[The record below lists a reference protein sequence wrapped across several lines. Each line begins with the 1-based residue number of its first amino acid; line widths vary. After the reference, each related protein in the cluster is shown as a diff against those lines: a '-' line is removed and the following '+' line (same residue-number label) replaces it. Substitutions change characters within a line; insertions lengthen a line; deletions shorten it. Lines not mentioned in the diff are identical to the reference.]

1 MGKIK
6 ELETSLANKIAAG
19 EVVERPS
26 SVVKELLENAIDAQA
41 TEINIEVEQSG
52 VSSIR
57 VVDNGTGI
65 AQEDLGLVFHRHAT
79 SKIVADDDLF
89 HIRTLGF
96 RGEALASISSVA
108 KVTLKTCTDNENG
121 HEIYAE
127 NGKIIHQ
134 KPAKAKKGTDIQVD
148 SLFYNTPARLKYIK
162 SLYTEL
168 GKITDIVNRMAMS
181 HPEIRISLVSD
192 GKKLLSTN
200 GSGRTNEVMAEIYGM
215 KVAKDLV
222 HISGDTS
229 DYHLEGFVA
238 KPEHSRSNKHYIS
251 IFINGRYIKNFV
263 LNKAILEGYHTLLTI
278 GRFPICYINIQM
290 DPILVDV
297 NVHPTK
303 LEVRLSKEDQLYD
316 LIVTK
321 IREAFKDK
329 ILIPQNDLNHA
340 SKKNKVLETFEQQ
353 KINFEKQQS
362 QIGETSA
369 PYVHD
374 QKDKNHDVESHK
386 NNLDST
392 SSTNNESTEV
402 SNELHNHIDDSYLQ
416 SQKEVLF
423 DMEQNTSNEYEIS
436 NQQSNDIK
444 GTVSQTPHRRVPYM
458 EIVGQVHGTYIIAQN
473 ENGMFMI
480 DQHAAQE
487 RIKYEYFREKIGE
500 VTNEVQN
507 LLIPLTF
514 HFSKD
519 EQMIIDQYKDELDK
533 VGVHLEHFGGHDYIV
548 NSYPVWF
555 PKEEAEEIIKDM
567 IELVL
572 KHKSVDVKKIR
583 EDAAIMMSC
592 KKSIKA
598 NHYLKNNEMADLI
611 DQLREAEDPFTCP
624 HGRPIIINFSNYEL
638 EKLIKTDYKA
648 CVVLDMHIGH
658 LKSIMELLKSHSIEC
673 YVHIDLI
680 KGLSHDEFACEYI
693 IQQYKPKGIVSTKAK
708 VIKKAKM
715 LNTLTIFRVF
725 IIDSQALTRSIEL
738 IKKVEPDYVEVLP
751 GVASKAVSKIQ
762 QETSASVIAG
772 GLIDEQS
779 EIREAISNGAKY
791 VTTSYEKLW

>member
-108 KVTLKTCTDNENG
+108 KVTLKACTDNENG

-127 NGKIIHQ
+127 DGKIIHQ

-340 SKKNKVLETFEQQ
+340 PKKNKVLETFEQQ

-402 SNELHNHIDDSYLQ
+402 SNELHNYIDDSYLQ

-638 EKLIKTDYKA
+638 EKLFK
-648 CVVLDMHIGH
+648 
-658 LKSIMELLKSHSIEC
+658 
-673 YVHIDLI
+673 
-680 KGLSHDEFACEYI
+680 
-693 IQQYKPKGIVSTKAK
+693 
-708 VIKKAKM
+708 
-715 LNTLTIFRVF
+715 RVM
-725 IIDSQALTRSIEL
+725 
-738 IKKVEPDYVEVLP
+738 
-751 GVASKAVSKIQ
+751 
-762 QETSASVIAG
+762 
-772 GLIDEQS
+772 
-779 EIREAISNGAKY
+779 
-791 VTTSYEKLW
+791 

>member
-6 ELETSLANKIAAG
+6 ELQTSLANKIAAG

-26 SVVKELLENAIDAQA
+26 SVVKELLENAIDAKS

-52 VSSIR
+52 ISSIR

-65 AQEDLGLVFHRHAT
+65 EQDDLDLVFRRHAT
-79 SKIVADDDLF
+79 SKLDDDDDLF

-108 KVTLKTCTDNENG
+108 KVTLKTCTDRENG
-121 HEIYAE
+121 YEIYAE
-127 NGKIIHQ
+127 NGEILSR
-134 KPAKAKKGTDIQVD
+134 KPAKAKKGTDITVS

-181 HPEIRISLVSD
+181 HPDIRISLISD
-192 GKKLLSTN
+192 GKTLLKTN
-200 GSGRTNEVMAEIYGM
+200 GSGKTNEVMAEIYGI

-222 HISGDTS
+222 HIQGDTS

-263 LNKAILEGYHTLLTI
+263 LNKAIIEGYHTLLTI
-278 GRFPICYINIQM
+278 GRYPICYLNIEM

-303 LEVRLSKEDQLYD
+303 LEVRLSKEEQLYQ
-316 LIVTK
+316 LIVEK
-321 IREAFKDK
+321 IRYAFKDR
-329 ILIPQNDLNHA
+329 ILIPQNDLDRTP
-340 SKKNKVLETFEQQ
+340 KKNKVLNQFEQQ
-353 KINFEKQQS
+353 KLDFERRHRNSNQDKTNS
-362 QIGETSA
+362 QYYDMS
-369 PYVHD
+369 
-374 QKDKNHDVESHK
+374 ESEVQ
-386 NNLDST
+386 NPNLD
-392 SSTNNESTEV
+392 NNELINESTESFV
-402 SNELHNHIDDSYLQ
+402 HNNKRSDDKDYFQ
-416 SQKEVLF
+416 IQKEILNDLDKGDASSLNDESTNDSEEVVT
-423 DMEQNTSNEYEIS
+423 EQNNSDEASSKSYQTLYS
-436 NQQSNDIK
+436 QQDNNDIK
-444 GTVSQTPHRRVPYM
+444 GKVSNTPSRRVPYM
-458 EIVGQVHGTYIIAQN
+458 EVVGQVHGTYIIAQN

-500 VTNEVQN
+500 VTNEVQD

-519 EQMIIDQYKDELDK
+519 EQMIIDQYQDELDK

-555 PKEEAEEIIKDM
+555 PKAEAEEIIQDM
-567 IELVL
+567 VELVL
-572 KHKSVDVKKIR
+572 NDKKVNVKKMR

-638 EKLIKTDYKA
+638 EKLFK
-648 CVVLDMHIGH
+648 
-658 LKSIMELLKSHSIEC
+658 
-673 YVHIDLI
+673 
-680 KGLSHDEFACEYI
+680 
-693 IQQYKPKGIVSTKAK
+693 
-708 VIKKAKM
+708 
-715 LNTLTIFRVF
+715 RVM
-725 IIDSQALTRSIEL
+725 
-738 IKKVEPDYVEVLP
+738 
-751 GVASKAVSKIQ
+751 
-762 QETSASVIAG
+762 
-772 GLIDEQS
+772 
-779 EIREAISNGAKY
+779 
-791 VTTSYEKLW
+791 

>member
-6 ELETSLANKIAAG
+6 ELQTSLANKIAAG

-26 SVVKELLENAIDAQA
+26 SVVKELLENAIDAKS

-52 VSSIR
+52 IASIR

-65 AQEDLGLVFHRHAT
+65 EQDDLSLVFHRHAT
-79 SKIVADDDLF
+79 SKLDADDDLF

-96 RGEALASISSVA
+96 RGEALASISSVS
-108 KVTLKTCTDNENG
+108 KVTLRTCTDNESG

-127 NGKIIHQ
+127 NGVIKDQ
-134 KPAKAKKGTDIQVD
+134 KPAKAKKGTDILVE

-181 HPEIRISLVSD
+181 HPDIRISLVSD
-192 GKKLLSTN
+192 GKTLLKTN
-200 GSGRTNEVMAEIYGM
+200 GSGKTNEVMAEIYGM

-222 HISGDTS
+222 HITGDTS
-229 DYHLEGFVA
+229 DYHLEGYVA
-238 KPEHSRSNKHYIS
+238 RPEHSRSNKHYIS

-263 LNKAILEGYHTLLTI
+263 LNKAIVEGYHTLLTI
-278 GRFPICYINIQM
+278 GRYPICYINIQM

-303 LEVRLSKEDQLYD
+303 LEVRLSKEEQLYK
-316 LIVTK
+316 LIVEK
-321 IREAFKDK
+321 IQEAFKDK
-329 ILIPQNDLNHA
+329 ILIPKNDLDQH
-340 SKKNKVLETFEQQ
+340 SKKNKVLNSFEQQ
-353 KINFEKQQS
+353 KLDFERRQKEEANNHNGMNDSENKSDHATNEQRYNE
-362 QIGETSA
+362 ETSQSLSSNVQENDESESFNSSNNINRDNDDN
-369 PYVHD
+369 YFEN
-374 QKDKNHDVESHK
+374 QKEI
-386 NNLDST
+386 L
-392 SSTNNESTEV
+392 
-402 SNELHNHIDDSYLQ
+402 NELDNNDNTFELDD
-416 SQKEVLF
+416 EVK
-423 DMEQNTSNEYEIS
+423 D
-436 NQQSNDIK
+436 NQDIK
-444 GTVSQTPHRRVPYM
+444 GAISASTRRRVPYM

-487 RIKYEYFREKIGE
+487 RIKYEYFRDKIGE
-500 VTNEVQN
+500 VSNEVQN
-507 LLIPLTF
+507 LLIPMTF

-519 EQMIIDQYKDELDK
+519 EQLIIDQYKEELDR

-555 PKEEAEEIIKDM
+555 PKAEAEEIIKDM

-572 KHKSVDVKKIR
+572 ENKKIDVKKMR

-611 DQLREAEDPFTCP
+611 DQLREMEDPFTCP

-638 EKLIKTDYKA
+638 EKLFK
-648 CVVLDMHIGH
+648 
-658 LKSIMELLKSHSIEC
+658 
-673 YVHIDLI
+673 
-680 KGLSHDEFACEYI
+680 
-693 IQQYKPKGIVSTKAK
+693 
-708 VIKKAKM
+708 
-715 LNTLTIFRVF
+715 RVM
-725 IIDSQALTRSIEL
+725 
-738 IKKVEPDYVEVLP
+738 
-751 GVASKAVSKIQ
+751 
-762 QETSASVIAG
+762 
-772 GLIDEQS
+772 
-779 EIREAISNGAKY
+779 
-791 VTTSYEKLW
+791 

>member
-89 HIRTLGF
+89 HSRTLGF

-127 NGKIIHQ
+127 DGKIIHQ

-229 DYHLEGFVA
+229 DYHLEGIVA
-238 KPEHSRSNKHYIS
+238 KPEHSRSIKHYIS
-251 IFINGRYIKNFV
+251 IIINGRYIKNFV

-340 SKKNKVLETFEQQ
+340 PKKNKVLETFEQQ

-402 SNELHNHIDDSYLQ
+402 SNELHNYIDDSYLQ

-638 EKLIKTDYKA
+638 EKLFK
-648 CVVLDMHIGH
+648 
-658 LKSIMELLKSHSIEC
+658 
-673 YVHIDLI
+673 
-680 KGLSHDEFACEYI
+680 
-693 IQQYKPKGIVSTKAK
+693 
-708 VIKKAKM
+708 
-715 LNTLTIFRVF
+715 RVM
-725 IIDSQALTRSIEL
+725 
-738 IKKVEPDYVEVLP
+738 
-751 GVASKAVSKIQ
+751 
-762 QETSASVIAG
+762 
-772 GLIDEQS
+772 
-779 EIREAISNGAKY
+779 
-791 VTTSYEKLW
+791 

>member
-6 ELETSLANKIAAG
+6 ELQTSLANKIAAG

-26 SVVKELLENAIDAQA
+26 SVVKELLENAIDAQS

-52 VSSIR
+52 ISSIR

-65 AQEDLGLVFHRHAT
+65 EQDDLQLVFHRHAT
-79 SKIVADDDLF
+79 SKLDTDDDLF

-127 NGKIIHQ
+127 NGKIVHQ
-134 KPAKAKKGTDIQVD
+134 KPAKAKKGTDIKVE

-181 HPEIRISLVSD
+181 HPNIRISLISD
-192 GKKLLSTN
+192 GKVLLKTN
-200 GSGRTNEVMAEIYGM
+200 GSGKTNEVMAEIYGI

-263 LNKAILEGYHTLLTI
+263 LNKAIVEGYHTLLTI
-278 GRFPICYINIQM
+278 GRYPICYINIEM

-303 LEVRLSKEDQLYD
+303 LEVRLSKEEQLYN
-316 LIVTK
+316 LIVEK
-321 IREAFKDK
+321 IRNAFKDR
-329 ILIPQNDLNHA
+329 ILIPQNDLDKMP
-340 SKKNKVLETFEQQ
+340 KKNKVLHTFEQQ
-353 KINFEKQQS
+353 KLDFEKKQR
-362 QIGETSA
+362 
-369 PYVHD
+369 
-374 QKDKNHDVESHK
+374 DKEEALK
-386 NNLDST
+386 QRNN
-392 SSTNNESTEV
+392 SSTNNWNTNNLDDVNYSDDYTNENDSMANEETANFESHNNKRSDEVDYFQIQKDILNSLDRAESSLDEENGLPNSEDSV
-402 SNELHNHIDDSYLQ
+402 SNQ
-416 SQKEVLF
+416 SDEF
-423 DMEQNTSNEYEIS
+423 NTETQQTLGNE
-436 NQQSNDIK
+436 NDIK
-444 GTVSQTPHRRVPYM
+444 GTVSKTPSRRVPYM
-458 EIVGQVHGTYIIAQN
+458 EVVGQVHGTYIIAQN

-500 VTNEVQN
+500 VGNEVQD

-519 EQMIIDQYKDELDK
+519 EQMIIDQYQEELDK

-555 PKEEAEEIIKDM
+555 PKVEAEEIIKDM

-572 KHKSVDVKKIR
+572 NHKKIDIKKMR

-598 NHYLKNNEMADLI
+598 NHYLKKHEMADLI

-638 EKLIKTDYKA
+638 EKLFK
-648 CVVLDMHIGH
+648 
-658 LKSIMELLKSHSIEC
+658 
-673 YVHIDLI
+673 
-680 KGLSHDEFACEYI
+680 
-693 IQQYKPKGIVSTKAK
+693 
-708 VIKKAKM
+708 
-715 LNTLTIFRVF
+715 RVM
-725 IIDSQALTRSIEL
+725 
-738 IKKVEPDYVEVLP
+738 
-751 GVASKAVSKIQ
+751 
-762 QETSASVIAG
+762 
-772 GLIDEQS
+772 
-779 EIREAISNGAKY
+779 
-791 VTTSYEKLW
+791 

>member
-6 ELETSLANKIAAG
+6 ELQTSLANKIAAG

-26 SVVKELLENAIDAQA
+26 SVVKELLENAIDAKS

-52 VSSIR
+52 ISSIR

-65 AQEDLGLVFHRHAT
+65 EQDDLDLVFHRHAT
-79 SKIVADDDLF
+79 SKLDADDDLF

-127 NGKIIHQ
+127 NGEILSR
-134 KPAKAKKGTDIQVD
+134 KPAKAKKGTDITVS

-181 HPEIRISLVSD
+181 HPDIRISLISD
-192 GKKLLSTN
+192 GKTLLKTN
-200 GSGRTNEVMAEIYGM
+200 GSGKTNEVMSEIYGI

-222 HISGDTS
+222 HIQGDTS

-263 LNKAILEGYHTLLTI
+263 LNKAIIEGYHTLLTI
-278 GRFPICYINIQM
+278 GRYPICYLNIEM
-290 DPILVDV
+290 DPILVDL

-303 LEVRLSKEDQLYD
+303 LEVRLSKEEQLYQ
-316 LIVTK
+316 LIVEK
-321 IREAFKDK
+321 IRYAFKDR
-329 ILIPQNDLNHA
+329 ILIPQNDLDRTP
-340 SKKNKVLETFEQQ
+340 KKNKVLNQFEQQ
-353 KINFEKQQS
+353 KLDFERRQRNSNQDNS
-362 QIGETSA
+362 NSHYYDMSESELQNPNLE
-369 PYVHD
+369 
-374 QKDKNHDVESHK
+374 KNDLD
-386 NNLDST
+386 NNELI
-392 SSTNNESTEV
+392 NESTESFV
-402 SNELHNHIDDSYLQ
+402 HNNKRSDDKDYFQ
-416 SQKEVLF
+416 IQKEILNDLDNGDVSSLN
-423 DMEQNTSNEYEIS
+423 DESTNDSEEVVTEQNNSDEASSKAYQTLYS
-436 NQQSNDIK
+436 QQDYNDIK
-444 GTVSQTPHRRVPYM
+444 GKVSTTPSRRVPYM
-458 EIVGQVHGTYIIAQN
+458 EVVGQVHGTYIIAQN

-500 VTNEVQN
+500 VTNEVQD

-519 EQMIIDQYKDELDK
+519 EQMIIDQYQDELDK

-555 PKEEAEEIIKDM
+555 PKAEAEEIIQDM
-567 IELVL
+567 VELVL
-572 KHKSVDVKKIR
+572 NDKKVNVKKMR

-638 EKLIKTDYKA
+638 EKLFK
-648 CVVLDMHIGH
+648 
-658 LKSIMELLKSHSIEC
+658 
-673 YVHIDLI
+673 
-680 KGLSHDEFACEYI
+680 
-693 IQQYKPKGIVSTKAK
+693 
-708 VIKKAKM
+708 
-715 LNTLTIFRVF
+715 RVM
-725 IIDSQALTRSIEL
+725 
-738 IKKVEPDYVEVLP
+738 
-751 GVASKAVSKIQ
+751 
-762 QETSASVIAG
+762 
-772 GLIDEQS
+772 
-779 EIREAISNGAKY
+779 
-791 VTTSYEKLW
+791 

>member
-6 ELETSLANKIAAG
+6 ELQTSLANKIAAG

-26 SVVKELLENAIDAQA
+26 SVVKELLENAIDAQS

-52 VSSIR
+52 VASIR

-65 AQEDLGLVFHRHAT
+65 EADDLSLVFHRHAT
-79 SKIVADDDLF
+79 SKLDADDDLF

-96 RGEALASISSVA
+96 RGEALASISSVS
-108 KVTLKTCTDNENG
+108 KVTLRTCTDNESG

-127 NGKIIHQ
+127 NGEIINQ
-134 KPAKAKKGTDIQVD
+134 KPAKAKKGTDILVE

-181 HPEIRISLVSD
+181 HPDIRISLVSD
-192 GKKLLSTN
+192 GKTLLKTN
-200 GSGRTNEVMAEIYGM
+200 GSGKTNEVMAEIYGM

-222 HISGDTS
+222 HITGDTS
-229 DYHLEGFVA
+229 DYHLEGYVA
-238 KPEHSRSNKHYIS
+238 RPEHSRSNKHYIS
-251 IFINGRYIKNFV
+251 LFINGRYIKNFV
-263 LNKAILEGYHTLLTI
+263 LNKAIVEGYHTLLTI
-278 GRFPICYINIQM
+278 GRYPICYINIQM

-303 LEVRLSKEDQLYD
+303 LEVRLSKEEQLYD
-316 LIVTK
+316 LIVEK

-329 ILIPQNDLNHA
+329 ILIPKNDLDAHP
-340 SKKNKVLETFEQQ
+340 KKNKVLNSFEQQ
-353 KINFEKQQS
+353 KLDFERKQNEDQNRSQIDEDEKQDELS
-362 QIGETSA
+362 GSTFE
-369 PYVHD
+369 
-374 QKDKNHDVESHK
+374 KDKNQNISQVNED
-386 NNLDST
+386 
-392 SSTNNESTEV
+392 NESTLFND
-402 SNELHNHIDDSYLQ
+402 SQYIKRNHDDHYFNNQKDILNELDNQNETL
-416 SQKEVLF
+416 
-423 DMEQNTSNEYEIS
+423 EQEDRNE
-436 NQQSNDIK
+436 NDIK
-444 GTVSQTPHRRVPYM
+444 GAVSASIRRRVPYM
-458 EIVGQVHGTYIIAQN
+458 EVVGQVHGTYIIAQN

-507 LLIPLTF
+507 LLIPMTF

-519 EQMIIDQYKDELDK
+519 EQFIIDQYQEELDR

-555 PKEEAEEIIKDM
+555 PKAEAEEIIKDM

-572 KHKSVDVKKIR
+572 ENKKIDVKKMR

-611 DQLREAEDPFTCP
+611 DQLREMEDPFTCP

-638 EKLIKTDYKA
+638 EKLFK
-648 CVVLDMHIGH
+648 
-658 LKSIMELLKSHSIEC
+658 
-673 YVHIDLI
+673 
-680 KGLSHDEFACEYI
+680 
-693 IQQYKPKGIVSTKAK
+693 
-708 VIKKAKM
+708 
-715 LNTLTIFRVF
+715 RVM
-725 IIDSQALTRSIEL
+725 
-738 IKKVEPDYVEVLP
+738 
-751 GVASKAVSKIQ
+751 
-762 QETSASVIAG
+762 
-772 GLIDEQS
+772 
-779 EIREAISNGAKY
+779 
-791 VTTSYEKLW
+791 

>member
-52 VSSIR
+52 ISAIR

-127 NGKIIHQ
+127 DGKIIHE
-134 KPAKAKKGTDIQVD
+134 KPAKAKKGTDIQVE

-192 GKKLLSTN
+192 GKKILSTN

-329 ILIPQNDLNHA
+329 ILIPQNDLNRTP
-340 SKKNKVLETFEQQ
+340 KKNKVLETFEQQ
-353 KINFEKQQS
+353 KINFEKKQS

-374 QKDKNHDVESHK
+374 QKDKNHDVESHR

-402 SNELHNHIDDSYLQ
+402 SNELNNHIDDTYLQ
-416 SQKEVLF
+416 SQKEELF
-423 DMEQNTSNEYEIS
+423 DMEQDTSNEYEIL
-436 NQQSNDIK
+436 NQQSKDIK

-555 PKEEAEEIIKDM
+555 PKVEAEEIIKDM

-638 EKLIKTDYKA
+638 EKLFK
-648 CVVLDMHIGH
+648 
-658 LKSIMELLKSHSIEC
+658 
-673 YVHIDLI
+673 
-680 KGLSHDEFACEYI
+680 
-693 IQQYKPKGIVSTKAK
+693 
-708 VIKKAKM
+708 
-715 LNTLTIFRVF
+715 RVM
-725 IIDSQALTRSIEL
+725 
-738 IKKVEPDYVEVLP
+738 
-751 GVASKAVSKIQ
+751 
-762 QETSASVIAG
+762 
-772 GLIDEQS
+772 
-779 EIREAISNGAKY
+779 
-791 VTTSYEKLW
+791 

>member
-79 SKIVADDDLF
+79 SKIVADNDLF

-127 NGKIIHQ
+127 DGKIIHQ

-340 SKKNKVLETFEQQ
+340 PKKNKVLETFEQQ

-402 SNELHNHIDDSYLQ
+402 SNELHNYIDDSYLQ

-638 EKLIKTDYKA
+638 EKLFK
-648 CVVLDMHIGH
+648 
-658 LKSIMELLKSHSIEC
+658 
-673 YVHIDLI
+673 
-680 KGLSHDEFACEYI
+680 
-693 IQQYKPKGIVSTKAK
+693 
-708 VIKKAKM
+708 
-715 LNTLTIFRVF
+715 RVM
-725 IIDSQALTRSIEL
+725 
-738 IKKVEPDYVEVLP
+738 
-751 GVASKAVSKIQ
+751 
-762 QETSASVIAG
+762 
-772 GLIDEQS
+772 
-779 EIREAISNGAKY
+779 
-791 VTTSYEKLW
+791 

>member
-1 MGKIK
+1 MMGKIK

-127 NGKIIHQ
+127 DGKIIHQ

-340 SKKNKVLETFEQQ
+340 PKKNKVLETFEQQ

-402 SNELHNHIDDSYLQ
+402 SNELHNYIDDSYLQ

-638 EKLIKTDYKA
+638 EKLFK
-648 CVVLDMHIGH
+648 
-658 LKSIMELLKSHSIEC
+658 
-673 YVHIDLI
+673 
-680 KGLSHDEFACEYI
+680 
-693 IQQYKPKGIVSTKAK
+693 
-708 VIKKAKM
+708 
-715 LNTLTIFRVF
+715 RVM
-725 IIDSQALTRSIEL
+725 
-738 IKKVEPDYVEVLP
+738 
-751 GVASKAVSKIQ
+751 
-762 QETSASVIAG
+762 
-772 GLIDEQS
+772 
-779 EIREAISNGAKY
+779 
-791 VTTSYEKLW
+791 

>member
-6 ELETSLANKIAAG
+6 ELQTSLANKIAAG

-26 SVVKELLENAIDAQA
+26 SVVKELLENAIDAES
-41 TEINIEVEQSG
+41 TEINVEVEQSG
-52 VSSIR
+52 VASIR

-65 AQEDLGLVFHRHAT
+65 EQDDLGLVFHRHAT
-79 SKIVADDDLF
+79 SKIDADDDLF

-121 HEIYAE
+121 FEVYAE
-127 NGKIIHQ
+127 NGEIINS
-134 KPAKAKKGTDIQVD
+134 KPAKAKKGTDILVE

-181 HPEIRISLVSD
+181 HPDIRISLVSD
-192 GKKLLSTN
+192 GKTLISTN

-251 IFINGRYIKNFV
+251 IFINGRYIKNFL
-263 LNKAILEGYHTLLTI
+263 LNKAIIEGYHTLLTI
-278 GRFPICYINIQM
+278 GRYPICYINIQM

-303 LEVRLSKEDQLYD
+303 LEVRLSKEEQLFA
-316 LIVTK
+316 LIVEK
-321 IREAFKDK
+321 IREAFKDR
-329 ILIPQNDLNHA
+329 ILIPQNDLDR
-340 SKKNKVLETFEQQ
+340 SPKKNKVLESFEQQ
-353 KINFEKQQS
+353 KMDFEKRNNSNASNQS
-362 QIGETSA
+362 ASSYQSSENGYRSDSDNSVVNEDSGQKYEYDNSTIDVENSNSDSSHYIQRTSEDN
-369 PYVHD
+369 YFQN
-374 QKDKNHDVESHK
+374 QKDILNEIENDQYSE
-386 NNLDST
+386 LDS
-392 SSTNNESTEV
+392 SSA
-402 SNELHNHIDDSYLQ
+402 
-416 SQKEVLF
+416 KE
-423 DMEQNTSNEYEIS
+423 D
-436 NQQSNDIK
+436 DIK
-444 GTVSQTPHRRVPYM
+444 GTISKSPHRRVPYM
-458 EIVGQVHGTYIIAQN
+458 EVVGQVHGTYIIAQN

-487 RIKYEYFREKIGE
+487 RIKYEYFRDKIGE

-519 EQMIIDQYKDELDK
+519 EQMIIDQYQDELDR

-555 PKEEAEEIIKDM
+555 PKGDAEEIIKDM
-567 IELVL
+567 INLVL
-572 KHKSVDVKKIR
+572 EHKKVDVKKIR
-583 EDAAIMMSC
+583 EEVAIMMSC

-598 NHYLKNNEMADLI
+598 NHYLKNNEMSDLI

-638 EKLIKTDYKA
+638 EKLFK
-648 CVVLDMHIGH
+648 
-658 LKSIMELLKSHSIEC
+658 
-673 YVHIDLI
+673 
-680 KGLSHDEFACEYI
+680 
-693 IQQYKPKGIVSTKAK
+693 
-708 VIKKAKM
+708 
-715 LNTLTIFRVF
+715 RVM
-725 IIDSQALTRSIEL
+725 
-738 IKKVEPDYVEVLP
+738 
-751 GVASKAVSKIQ
+751 
-762 QETSASVIAG
+762 
-772 GLIDEQS
+772 
-779 EIREAISNGAKY
+779 
-791 VTTSYEKLW
+791 

>member
-19 EVVERPS
+19 EVVERQS

-127 NGKIIHQ
+127 DGKIIHQ
-134 KPAKAKKGTDIQVD
+134 KPAKAKKGTDIQVE

-181 HPEIRISLVSD
+181 HPKIRISLVSD

-329 ILIPQNDLNHA
+329 ILIPQNDLNHVP
-340 SKKNKVLETFEQQ
+340 KKNKVLETFEQQ
-353 KINFEKQQS
+353 KINFEKKQS

-374 QKDKNHDVESHK
+374 QNDKNHDVESHR

-392 SSTNNESTEV
+392 SSANNESTEV

-423 DMEQNTSNEYEIS
+423 DMEQNTSNEHEIL

-519 EQMIIDQYKDELDK
+519 EQMIIDQYKDELDT

-638 EKLIKTDYKA
+638 EKLFK
-648 CVVLDMHIGH
+648 
-658 LKSIMELLKSHSIEC
+658 
-673 YVHIDLI
+673 
-680 KGLSHDEFACEYI
+680 
-693 IQQYKPKGIVSTKAK
+693 
-708 VIKKAKM
+708 
-715 LNTLTIFRVF
+715 RVM
-725 IIDSQALTRSIEL
+725 
-738 IKKVEPDYVEVLP
+738 
-751 GVASKAVSKIQ
+751 
-762 QETSASVIAG
+762 
-772 GLIDEQS
+772 
-779 EIREAISNGAKY
+779 
-791 VTTSYEKLW
+791 

>member
-79 SKIVADDDLF
+79 SKIVADNDLF

-127 NGKIIHQ
+127 DGKIIHQ

-340 SKKNKVLETFEQQ
+340 PKKNKVLETFEQQ

-369 PYVHD
+369 PYVHN

-423 DMEQNTSNEYEIS
+423 DMEQNTSNEYEIL

-638 EKLIKTDYKA
+638 EKLFK
-648 CVVLDMHIGH
+648 
-658 LKSIMELLKSHSIEC
+658 
-673 YVHIDLI
+673 
-680 KGLSHDEFACEYI
+680 
-693 IQQYKPKGIVSTKAK
+693 
-708 VIKKAKM
+708 
-715 LNTLTIFRVF
+715 RVM
-725 IIDSQALTRSIEL
+725 
-738 IKKVEPDYVEVLP
+738 
-751 GVASKAVSKIQ
+751 
-762 QETSASVIAG
+762 
-772 GLIDEQS
+772 
-779 EIREAISNGAKY
+779 
-791 VTTSYEKLW
+791 

>member
-127 NGKIIHQ
+127 DGKIIHQ

-251 IFINGRYIKNFV
+251 IFINSRYIKNFV

-340 SKKNKVLETFEQQ
+340 PKKNKVLETFEQQ

-402 SNELHNHIDDSYLQ
+402 SNELHNYIDYSYLQ

-638 EKLIKTDYKA
+638 EKLFK
-648 CVVLDMHIGH
+648 
-658 LKSIMELLKSHSIEC
+658 
-673 YVHIDLI
+673 
-680 KGLSHDEFACEYI
+680 
-693 IQQYKPKGIVSTKAK
+693 
-708 VIKKAKM
+708 
-715 LNTLTIFRVF
+715 RVM
-725 IIDSQALTRSIEL
+725 
-738 IKKVEPDYVEVLP
+738 
-751 GVASKAVSKIQ
+751 
-762 QETSASVIAG
+762 
-772 GLIDEQS
+772 
-779 EIREAISNGAKY
+779 
-791 VTTSYEKLW
+791 

>member
-79 SKIVADDDLF
+79 SKIVADNDLF

-127 NGKIIHQ
+127 DGKIIHQ
-134 KPAKAKKGTDIQVD
+134 KPAKAKKGTDIQVE

-181 HPEIRISLVSD
+181 HPKIRISLVSD

-340 SKKNKVLETFEQQ
+340 PKKNKVLETFEQQ

-423 DMEQNTSNEYEIS
+423 DMEQNTSNEYEIL

-638 EKLIKTDYKA
+638 EKLFK
-648 CVVLDMHIGH
+648 
-658 LKSIMELLKSHSIEC
+658 
-673 YVHIDLI
+673 
-680 KGLSHDEFACEYI
+680 
-693 IQQYKPKGIVSTKAK
+693 
-708 VIKKAKM
+708 
-715 LNTLTIFRVF
+715 RVM
-725 IIDSQALTRSIEL
+725 
-738 IKKVEPDYVEVLP
+738 
-751 GVASKAVSKIQ
+751 
-762 QETSASVIAG
+762 
-772 GLIDEQS
+772 
-779 EIREAISNGAKY
+779 
-791 VTTSYEKLW
+791 

>member
-181 HPEIRISLVSD
+181 HPEIRIPLVSD

-340 SKKNKVLETFEQQ
+340 FKKNKVLETFEQQ

-402 SNELHNHIDDSYLQ
+402 SNELHNYIDDSYLQ

-638 EKLIKTDYKA
+638 EKLFK
-648 CVVLDMHIGH
+648 
-658 LKSIMELLKSHSIEC
+658 
-673 YVHIDLI
+673 
-680 KGLSHDEFACEYI
+680 
-693 IQQYKPKGIVSTKAK
+693 
-708 VIKKAKM
+708 
-715 LNTLTIFRVF
+715 RVM
-725 IIDSQALTRSIEL
+725 
-738 IKKVEPDYVEVLP
+738 
-751 GVASKAVSKIQ
+751 
-762 QETSASVIAG
+762 
-772 GLIDEQS
+772 
-779 EIREAISNGAKY
+779 
-791 VTTSYEKLW
+791 

>member
-127 NGKIIHQ
+127 DGKIIHQ

-340 SKKNKVLETFEQQ
+340 PKKNKVLETFEQQ

-402 SNELHNHIDDSYLQ
+402 SNELHNYIDDSYLQ

-423 DMEQNTSNEYEIS
+423 DMEQNTSTEYEIS

-638 EKLIKTDYKA
+638 EKLFK
-648 CVVLDMHIGH
+648 
-658 LKSIMELLKSHSIEC
+658 
-673 YVHIDLI
+673 
-680 KGLSHDEFACEYI
+680 
-693 IQQYKPKGIVSTKAK
+693 
-708 VIKKAKM
+708 
-715 LNTLTIFRVF
+715 RVM
-725 IIDSQALTRSIEL
+725 
-738 IKKVEPDYVEVLP
+738 
-751 GVASKAVSKIQ
+751 
-762 QETSASVIAG
+762 
-772 GLIDEQS
+772 
-779 EIREAISNGAKY
+779 
-791 VTTSYEKLW
+791 

>member
-6 ELETSLANKIAAG
+6 ELQTSLANKIAAG

-26 SVVKELLENAIDAQA
+26 SVVKELLENAIDAQS

-52 VSSIR
+52 IASIR

-65 AQEDLGLVFHRHAT
+65 EQDDLKLVFHRHAT
-79 SKIVADDDLF
+79 SKLDADDDLF

-108 KVTLKTCTDNENG
+108 KVTLKTCTDSENG

-127 NGKIIHQ
+127 NGEIISQ
-134 KPAKAKKGTDIQVD
+134 KPAKAKKGTDITVK

-181 HPEIRISLVSD
+181 HPHIRISLVSD
-192 GKKLLSTN
+192 NKTLLKTN
-200 GSGRTNEVMAEIYGM
+200 GSGKTNEVMAEIYGI

-222 HISGDTS
+222 HIEGDTS
-229 DYHLEGFVA
+229 DYHLEGYVA

-263 LNKAILEGYHTLLTI
+263 LNKAIIEGYHTLLTI
-278 GRFPICYINIQM
+278 GRYPICYINIEM

-303 LEVRLSKEDQLYD
+303 LEVRLSKEEQLYE
-316 LIVTK
+316 LIVKK
-321 IREAFKDK
+321 IREAFKDR
-329 ILIPQNDLNHA
+329 ILIPQNDLDKTP
-340 SKKNKVLETFEQQ
+340 KKNKVLHTFEQQ
-353 KINFEKQQS
+353 KLDFEKKQKMHNQQINNN
-362 QIGETSA
+362 QQAYQTSDNSYSEKLKEDGYNDYQSNNNNLA
-369 PYVHD
+369 I
-374 QKDKNHDVESHK
+374 DKNNNEPTLHNNKRNEDIDYFQIQKEILNNIDRAETEDINSNVDDTNDSKE
-386 NNLDST
+386 NLDKT
-392 SSTNNESTEV
+392 T
-402 SNELHNHIDDSYLQ
+402 DY
-416 SQKEVLF
+416 
-423 DMEQNTSNEYEIS
+423 
-436 NQQSNDIK
+436 NQQDDIK
-444 GTVSQTPHRRVPYM
+444 GKISSTPTRRVPYM
-458 EIVGQVHGTYIIAQN
+458 EVVGQVHGTYIIAQN

-500 VTNEVQN
+500 VTNEVQD

-519 EQMIIDQYKDELDK
+519 EQMIIDQYQEELEK

-548 NSYPVWF
+548 SSYPVWF
-555 PKEEAEEIIKDM
+555 PKAEAQEIIQDM
-567 IELVL
+567 VELVL
-572 KHKSVDVKKIR
+572 NHKKVDIKKMR

-638 EKLIKTDYKA
+638 EKLFK
-648 CVVLDMHIGH
+648 
-658 LKSIMELLKSHSIEC
+658 
-673 YVHIDLI
+673 
-680 KGLSHDEFACEYI
+680 
-693 IQQYKPKGIVSTKAK
+693 
-708 VIKKAKM
+708 
-715 LNTLTIFRVF
+715 RVM
-725 IIDSQALTRSIEL
+725 
-738 IKKVEPDYVEVLP
+738 
-751 GVASKAVSKIQ
+751 
-762 QETSASVIAG
+762 
-772 GLIDEQS
+772 
-779 EIREAISNGAKY
+779 
-791 VTTSYEKLW
+791 

>member
-162 SLYTEL
+162 SLFTEL

-638 EKLIKTDYKA
+638 EKLFK
-648 CVVLDMHIGH
+648 
-658 LKSIMELLKSHSIEC
+658 
-673 YVHIDLI
+673 
-680 KGLSHDEFACEYI
+680 
-693 IQQYKPKGIVSTKAK
+693 
-708 VIKKAKM
+708 
-715 LNTLTIFRVF
+715 RVM
-725 IIDSQALTRSIEL
+725 
-738 IKKVEPDYVEVLP
+738 
-751 GVASKAVSKIQ
+751 
-762 QETSASVIAG
+762 
-772 GLIDEQS
+772 
-779 EIREAISNGAKY
+779 
-791 VTTSYEKLW
+791 

>member
-6 ELETSLANKIAAG
+6 ELQTSLANKIAAG

-26 SVVKELLENAIDAQA
+26 SVVKELLENAIDAKS

-52 VSSIR
+52 ISSIR

-65 AQEDLGLVFHRHAT
+65 EQDDLDLVFHRHAT
-79 SKIVADDDLF
+79 SKLDADDDLF

-108 KVTLKTCTDNENG
+108 KVTLKTCTDSENG

-127 NGKIIHQ
+127 NGEILSR
-134 KPAKAKKGTDIQVD
+134 KPAKAKKGTDITVS

-181 HPEIRISLVSD
+181 HPYIRISLISD
-192 GKKLLSTN
+192 GKTLLKTN
-200 GSGRTNEVMAEIYGM
+200 GSGKTNEVMSEIYGI

-222 HISGDTS
+222 HIQGDTS

-263 LNKAILEGYHTLLTI
+263 LNKAIIEGYHTLLTI
-278 GRFPICYINIQM
+278 GRYPICYLNIEM

-297 NVHPTK
+297 NVNPTK
-303 LEVRLSKEDQLYD
+303 LEVRLSKEEQLYQ
-316 LIVTK
+316 LIVEK
-321 IREAFKDK
+321 IRYAFKDR
-329 ILIPQNDLNHA
+329 ILIPQNDLDRTP
-340 SKKNKVLETFEQQ
+340 KKNKVLNQFEQQ
-353 KINFEKQQS
+353 KLDFERRQQNS
-362 QIGETSA
+362 NQ
-369 PYVHD
+369 
-374 QKDKNHDVESHK
+374 DKTNSHYYGMSESKLQNPNLEK
-386 NNLDST
+386 NDLD
-392 SSTNNESTEV
+392 NNELINESTENFV
-402 SNELHNHIDDSYLQ
+402 HNNKRSDDKDYFQ
-416 SQKEVLF
+416 IQKEILNDLDNGDASLLNDESTNDSEEVVT
-423 DMEQNTSNEYEIS
+423 EQSNNDEASSKTYQTLYS
-436 NQQSNDIK
+436 KQDNNDIK
-444 GTVSQTPHRRVPYM
+444 GKVSNTPSRRVPYM
-458 EIVGQVHGTYIIAQN
+458 EVVGQVHGTYIIAQN

-500 VTNEVQN
+500 VTNEVQD

-519 EQMIIDQYKDELDK
+519 EQMIIDQYQDELDK

-555 PKEEAEEIIKDM
+555 PKAEAEEIIQDM
-567 IELVL
+567 VELVL
-572 KHKSVDVKKIR
+572 NDKKVNVKKMR

-638 EKLIKTDYKA
+638 EKLFK
-648 CVVLDMHIGH
+648 
-658 LKSIMELLKSHSIEC
+658 
-673 YVHIDLI
+673 
-680 KGLSHDEFACEYI
+680 
-693 IQQYKPKGIVSTKAK
+693 
-708 VIKKAKM
+708 
-715 LNTLTIFRVF
+715 RVM
-725 IIDSQALTRSIEL
+725 
-738 IKKVEPDYVEVLP
+738 
-751 GVASKAVSKIQ
+751 
-762 QETSASVIAG
+762 
-772 GLIDEQS
+772 
-779 EIREAISNGAKY
+779 
-791 VTTSYEKLW
+791 

>member
-127 NGKIIHQ
+127 DGKIIHQ

-340 SKKNKVLETFEQQ
+340 PKKNKVLETFEQQ

-402 SNELHNHIDDSYLQ
+402 SNELHNYIDDSYLQ

-555 PKEEAEEIIKDM
+555 PKEEAEEIIKNM

-638 EKLIKTDYKA
+638 EKLFK
-648 CVVLDMHIGH
+648 
-658 LKSIMELLKSHSIEC
+658 
-673 YVHIDLI
+673 
-680 KGLSHDEFACEYI
+680 
-693 IQQYKPKGIVSTKAK
+693 
-708 VIKKAKM
+708 
-715 LNTLTIFRVF
+715 RVM
-725 IIDSQALTRSIEL
+725 
-738 IKKVEPDYVEVLP
+738 
-751 GVASKAVSKIQ
+751 
-762 QETSASVIAG
+762 
-772 GLIDEQS
+772 
-779 EIREAISNGAKY
+779 
-791 VTTSYEKLW
+791 

>member
-1 MGKIK
+1 MMGKIK

-340 SKKNKVLETFEQQ
+340 PKKNKVLETFEQQ

-402 SNELHNHIDDSYLQ
+402 SNELHNYIDDSYLQ

-638 EKLIKTDYKA
+638 EKLFK
-648 CVVLDMHIGH
+648 
-658 LKSIMELLKSHSIEC
+658 
-673 YVHIDLI
+673 
-680 KGLSHDEFACEYI
+680 
-693 IQQYKPKGIVSTKAK
+693 
-708 VIKKAKM
+708 
-715 LNTLTIFRVF
+715 RVM
-725 IIDSQALTRSIEL
+725 
-738 IKKVEPDYVEVLP
+738 
-751 GVASKAVSKIQ
+751 
-762 QETSASVIAG
+762 
-772 GLIDEQS
+772 
-779 EIREAISNGAKY
+779 
-791 VTTSYEKLW
+791 

>member
-6 ELETSLANKIAAG
+6 ELQTSLANKIAAG

-26 SVVKELLENAIDAQA
+26 SVVKELLENAIDAKS

-52 VSSIR
+52 ISSIR

-65 AQEDLGLVFHRHAT
+65 EQDDLDLVFHRHAT
-79 SKIVADDDLF
+79 SKLDADDDLF

-127 NGKIIHQ
+127 KGEILSR
-134 KPAKAKKGTDIQVD
+134 KPAKAKKGTDITVS

-181 HPEIRISLVSD
+181 HPDIRISLISD
-192 GKKLLSTN
+192 GKTLLKTN
-200 GSGRTNEVMAEIYGM
+200 GSGKTNEVMSEIYGI

-222 HISGDTS
+222 HIQGDTS

-263 LNKAILEGYHTLLTI
+263 LNKAIIEGYHTLLTI
-278 GRFPICYINIQM
+278 GRYPICYLNIEM

-303 LEVRLSKEDQLYD
+303 LEVRLSKEEQLYQ
-316 LIVTK
+316 LIVEK
-321 IREAFKDK
+321 IRYAFKDR
-329 ILIPQNDLNHA
+329 ILIPQNDLDRTP
-340 SKKNKVLETFEQQ
+340 KKNKVLNQFEQQ
-353 KINFEKQQS
+353 KLDFERRQRNTNQDNS
-362 QIGETSA
+362 NSH
-369 PYVHD
+369 YYD
-374 QKDKNHDVESHK
+374 MSESEVQ
-386 NNLDST
+386 NSNLD
-392 SSTNNESTEV
+392 NNELINESTESFV
-402 SNELHNHIDDSYLQ
+402 YNNKRSDDKDYFQ
-416 SQKEVLF
+416 IQKEILNDLDNGDVSSLN
-423 DMEQNTSNEYEIS
+423 DESTNDSEEVVIEQNNSDEASSKAYQTLYS
-436 NQQSNDIK
+436 QQDNNDIK
-444 GTVSQTPHRRVPYM
+444 GKVSNTPSRRVPYM
-458 EIVGQVHGTYIIAQN
+458 EVVGQVHGTYIIAQN

-500 VTNEVQN
+500 VTNEVQD

-519 EQMIIDQYKDELDK
+519 EQMIIDQYQDELDK

-555 PKEEAEEIIKDM
+555 PKAEAEEIIQDM
-567 IELVL
+567 VELVL
-572 KHKSVDVKKIR
+572 NDKKVNVKKMR

-638 EKLIKTDYKA
+638 EKLFK
-648 CVVLDMHIGH
+648 
-658 LKSIMELLKSHSIEC
+658 
-673 YVHIDLI
+673 
-680 KGLSHDEFACEYI
+680 
-693 IQQYKPKGIVSTKAK
+693 
-708 VIKKAKM
+708 
-715 LNTLTIFRVF
+715 RVM
-725 IIDSQALTRSIEL
+725 
-738 IKKVEPDYVEVLP
+738 
-751 GVASKAVSKIQ
+751 
-762 QETSASVIAG
+762 
-772 GLIDEQS
+772 
-779 EIREAISNGAKY
+779 
-791 VTTSYEKLW
+791 